1 MERNL
6 NSDSP
11 AWLAFVW
18 ISFAASMI
26 LMCCGIYFL
35 PVDVWIKG
43 YMGMGLF
50 FTVGSSFSLS
60 KTVRDQ
66 HESSRLINRLSE
78 AKTEK
83 LLHEFESKSQSK
95 IV

>member
-1 MERNL
+1 MMERPNI
-6 NSDSP
+6 NEDSA

-18 ISFAASMI
+18 ISFVMSML
-26 LMCCGIYFL
+26 LMCFGIYFL
-35 PVDVWIKG
+35 PVEVWIKG

-50 FTVGSSFSLS
+50 FTVGSAFTLS

-66 HESSRLINRLSE
+66 HESKKLINRLSD

-83 LLHEFESKSQSK
+83 FLHEFEIKEK
-95 IV
+95 I